1 MTNQSKWHPTELTV
15 KDVNDVELL
24 IRKSQENR
32 AVAKTELNAQS
43 SRSHCIYQIRMGAAC
58 LNLID
63 LAGSERIQDSKV
75 EGVQKQEALAINKSL
90 TSL

>member
-1 MTNQSKWHPTELTV
+1 
-15 KDVNDVELL
+15 
-24 IRKSQENR
+24 
-32 AVAKTELNAQS
+32 
-43 SRSHCIYQIRMGAAC
+43 MGVAC

-75 EGVQKQEALAINKSL
+75 EGVQRQEALAINKSL